1 MRHTWKTLMD
11 GDELLKVRQA
21 GNTGYWW
28 VLKSTDL
35 VDACGEREAAE
46 VSGNKRMLVMGD
58 LTLVP
63 SPDHVSEQRIAEV
76 RESCG
81 WEGADEHWPMFWVEM
96 ANSYGLAIP
105 VHHAF
110 GVTPKSALRRALANA
125 QVDLDGS
132 IDCYLDRPL
141 NRIGQTG
148 REYLAGDIDSCL
160 ARSCESDARPRT
172 GSENDGARARQVRQS
187 NLSAECF
194 MVQVFG
200 ETACADCEYRGTPD
214 CGGQNVLRT
223 GRNEHGHAVPVPDR

>member
-46 VSGNKRMLVMGD
+46 MSGNKRMLIMAD
-58 LTLVP
+58 LNLVP
-63 SPDHVSEQRIAEV
+63 GPALVSKIQQEQV
-76 RESCG
+76 VESCG
-81 WEGADEHWPMFWVEM
+81 WDGWDGENEEAWIET
-96 ANSYGLAIP
+96 ASSYGLSIP

-110 GVTPKSALRRALANA
+110 GGTPESALRRTLRDA

-132 IDCYLDRPL
+132 IDCYLDRPV

-148 REYLAGDIDSCL
+148 REYLAGDMDSCL
-160 ARSCESDARPRT
+160 ARSRESDARPRT
-172 GSENDGARARQVRQS
+172 GSGGNGAQARRVRQS

-200 ETACADCEYRGTPD
+200 EHACEDCEYRGTPD

-223 GRNEHGHAVPVPDR
+223 GRNEHGHAVPVPDK